1 MVVRSQLGGI
11 FFPKQILVEVLLRLG
26 LEGPE
31 RLDVVAA
38 VASTFLADCWPI
50 LRLGCS
56 FFAEILLVRLFLWGH
71 AELDPLTVQLKAK
84 NRSIEQDDYRDE
96 NVETELNPVNLFVL
110 FFVAKP
116 QNKCQHEMDYQ
127 GNHVQEEK
135 DQKQQEEQV
144 VAVTNAIIDELA
156 MVVETLY
163 ALVAEVAMTS
173 LLWPQVFAVDAH
185 VVKMEAVVQYFLED
199 VDEILPF
206 FNIAWVDQSTQIAEE
221 CSG

>member
-1 MVVRSQLGGI
+1 
-11 FFPKQILVEVLLRLG
+11 
-26 LEGPE
+26 
-31 RLDVVAA
+31 
-38 VASTFLADCWPI
+38 
-50 LRLGCS
+50 
-56 FFAEILLVRLFLWGH
+56 
-71 AELDPLTVQLKAK
+71 
-84 NRSIEQDDYRDE
+84 
-96 NVETELNPVNLFVL
+96 
-110 FFVAKP
+110 
-116 QNKCQHEMDYQ
+116 MDYQ

-163 ALVAEVAMTS
+163 ALVAVVAMTS